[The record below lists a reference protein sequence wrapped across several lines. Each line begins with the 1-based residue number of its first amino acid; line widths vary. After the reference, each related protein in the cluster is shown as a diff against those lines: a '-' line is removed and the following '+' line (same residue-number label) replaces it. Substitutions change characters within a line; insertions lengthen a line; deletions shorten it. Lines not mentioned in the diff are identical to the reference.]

1 MTEPTIGT
9 WQRVTTGP
17 QRGQSGVVDF
27 IRDFP
32 TGRYYRITNP
42 ETKQVIGRFRAEQL
56 EPTSAPQHESKVPA
70 EARQRAFDLLTK
82 GLPS

>member
-1 MTEPTIGT
+1 MEPTIGT
-9 WQRVTTGP
+9 WWQVKAGP

-42 ETKQVIGRFRAEQL
+42 ITKQIVGRFRAEQL
-56 EPTSAPQHESKVPA
+56 VPA
-70 EARQRAFDLLTK
+70 TAPEYVSQVEPAVQQRAMDLLMK